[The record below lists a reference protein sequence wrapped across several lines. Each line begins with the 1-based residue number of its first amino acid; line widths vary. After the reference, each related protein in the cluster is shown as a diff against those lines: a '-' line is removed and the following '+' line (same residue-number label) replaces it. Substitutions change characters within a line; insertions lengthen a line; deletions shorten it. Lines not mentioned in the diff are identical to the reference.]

1 MYVYNGRSKI
11 IKLFE
16 DKNIKPTNFPYNV
29 KSELEPELQLELEP
43 ELEPPFEENTLERT
57 KMRRQKNLMIH
68 NLTLLICLI

>member
-16 DKNIKPTNFPYNV
+16 DKNIKPTNFPYTA

-43 ELEPPFEENTLERT
+43 ELEPSFED
-57 KMRRQKNLMIH
+57 KKI
-68 NLTLLICLI
+68 

>member
-16 DKNIKPTNFPYNV
+16 DKNIKPTNFPYNA

-43 ELEPPFEENTLERT
+43 ELEPSFED
-57 KMRRQKNLMIH
+57 KKI
-68 NLTLLICLI
+68 